1 MKTLQTQYNL
11 IKEGKGSKHIFLK
24 EAKSLYPDMIT
35 NFSTFEQ
42 TEKILKNRGVINEN
56 VVGLRPI
63 NDWEPSPKQ
72 DYEIAFKN
80 FLSEMEEEKVKADT
94 KKVSKYVEDTDAHNF
109 DNKNRKNIDNLSG
122 QEVLNGFYTELKAPK
137 NADKTKD
144 QLMDIVTKNLSKD
157 PLYYIKNGQ
166 FGTEGV
172 GYTEDAP
179 GLGKPKEAKGKYKS
193 SGYGDLDNK
202 QTAPKPNVKDSG
214 KSEYKTGMP
223 KKVKEMDM
231 KAQSSKGV
239 QKMTTPGKPKT
250 VKLNENQE
258 SNEDISTRSVGSMVK
273 PKGFQVGD
281 KVKYKGMNHEITRM
295 VDDRIYIKNLRYG
308 GRPDTWVKAID
319 LKEGIHDRNI
329 LSRPSSN
336 PDITPL
342 ERSPEELNKETDG
355 RSENILRMRY
365 NMQINDPAIS
375 DEELRYILSGKGVKG
390 FGGTKNAVDKI
401 INSRKLEENQE
412 SNEDV
417 LKDLISRHDQYFR
430 MSDDNRSYVNG
441 IASEKKIM
449 DLFKNLISKHDWYF
463 RMSDDNRSYVNG
475 IASEKKIMDL
485 IKLMGEKGME
495 DKAKEIYNSMAPK
508 EEQLKESVVDKIVES
523 ILRRLKKIK

>member
-35 NFSTFEQ
+35 NFSDFEQ

-56 VVGLRPI
+56 FVGLRPI

-94 KKVSKYVEDTDAHNF
+94 KKVSKYVEDTDAHSF

-144 QLMDIVTKNLSKD
+144 QLMDIVTKNISKD

-202 QTAPKPNVKDSG
+202 QTAPKSNVKDSG

-250 VKLNENQE
+250 
-258 SNEDISTRSVGSMVK
+258 
-273 PKGFQVGD
+273 
-281 KVKYKGMNHEITRM
+281 
-295 VDDRIYIKNLRYG
+295 IKME
-308 GRPDTWVKAID
+308 
-319 LKEGIHDRNI
+319 LKEGIYDRDI
-329 LSRPSSN
+329 LSRPLSN

-365 NMQINDPAIS
+365 NKQINDPAIS

-412 SNEDV
+412 SNEDI
-417 LKDLISRHDQYFR
+417 LKDLISRHDWYFE
-430 MSDDNRSYVNG
+430 MSDDNNKYKDG
-441 IASEKKIM
+441 QASEKKVM
-449 DLFKNLISKHDWYF
+449 DLVN
-463 RMSDDNRSYVNG
+463 RMG
-475 IASEKKIMDL
+475 A
-485 IKLMGEKGME
+485 KG
-495 DKAKEIYNSMAPK
+495 KEIYNSMAPK
-508 EEQLKESVVDKIVES
+508 DRQLKESANKDSLKNLLSKHDWYFEMSDDSKKYAPGKRSEKEIMDLVSKMGDEGKKIYNSMAPKDRQLKESVVDKIVES

>member
-35 NFSTFEQ
+35 NFSDFEQ

-56 VVGLRPI
+56 FVGLRPI

-144 QLMDIVTKNLSKD
+144 QLMDIVTKNISKD

-202 QTAPKPNVKDSG
+202 QTAPKSNVKDSG

-250 VKLNENQE
+250 
-258 SNEDISTRSVGSMVK
+258 
-273 PKGFQVGD
+273 
-281 KVKYKGMNHEITRM
+281 
-295 VDDRIYIKNLRYG
+295 IKME
-308 GRPDTWVKAID
+308 
-319 LKEGIHDRNI
+319 LKEGIYDRDI

-336 PDITPL
+336 PYITPF

-365 NMQINDPAIS
+365 NKQINDPAIS

-412 SNEDV
+412 SNEDI
-417 LKDLISRHDQYFR
+417 LKDLISRHDWYFE
-430 MSDDNRSYVNG
+430 MSDDNRSYVSG
-441 IASEKKIM
+441 K
-449 DLFKNLISKHDWYF
+449 
-463 RMSDDNRSYVNG
+463 
-475 IASEKKIMDL
+475 ASEKKIMDL
-485 IKLMGEKGME
+485 IKLMGEKGMG

-508 EEQLKESVVDKIVES
+508 DRQLRESVVDKIVES
-523 ILRRLKKIK
+523 ILRRLKKTK

>member
-24 EAKSLYPDMIT
+24 EAKLLYPDMLT

-56 VVGLRPI
+56 FVGLQPI
-63 NDWEPSPKQ
+63 NDWGPSPKQ

-94 KKVSKYVEDTDAHNF
+94 KKVSKYVEDTDAHSFN
-109 DNKNRKNIDNLSG
+109 NKDKKNIDNLSG

-202 QTAPKPNVKDSG
+202 QTAPKSNVKDSG
-214 KSEYKTGMP
+214 KSENKTGMP

-239 QKMTTPGKPKT
+239 QKMATPGKPKT
-250 VKLNENQE
+250 VKLNEIENMGMDLETAKAQAQANSE
-258 SNEDISTRSVGSMVK
+258 EGYVQHVNKNEDGTYS
-273 PKGFQVGD
+273 
-281 KVKYKGMNHEITRM
+281 
-295 VDDRIYIKNLRYG
+295 
-308 GRPDTWVKAID
+308 
-319 LKEGIHDRNI
+319 
-329 LSRPSSN
+329 
-336 PDITPL
+336 
-342 ERSPEELNKETDG
+342 
-355 RSENILRMRY
+355 
-365 NMQINDPAIS
+365 IS
-375 DEELRYILSGKGVKG
+375 DWYDSDSTVYSYENGMSL
-390 FGGTKNAVDKI
+390 N
-401 INSRKLEENQE
+401 ENQE
-412 SNEDV
+412 SNIDV
-417 LKDLISRHDQYFR
+417 LKDLISRHDWYFE
-430 MSDDNRSYVNG
+430 MSDDRRKYRDG
-441 IASEKKIM
+441 QESEDKIM
-449 DLFKNLISKHDWYF
+449 SL
-463 RMSDDNRSYVNG
+463 VNKMG
-475 IASEKKIMDL
+475 DEGKK
-485 IKLMGEKGME
+485 
-495 DKAKEIYNSMAPK
+495 IYNSMAPK
-508 EEQLKESVVDKIVES
+508 DRQLKESVVDRIVES
-523 ILRRLKKIK
+523 ILGRLKKFK

>member
-35 NFSTFEQ
+35 NFSDFEQ

-56 VVGLRPI
+56 FVGLRPI

-94 KKVSKYVEDTDAHNF
+94 KKVSKYVEDTDAHSF

-202 QTAPKPNVKDSG
+202 QTAPKSNVKDSG

-223 KKVKEMDM
+223 KKVKAMDM

-239 QKMTTPGKPKT
+239 EKMTTPGKPKT
-250 VKLNENQE
+250 
-258 SNEDISTRSVGSMVK
+258 
-273 PKGFQVGD
+273 
-281 KVKYKGMNHEITRM
+281 
-295 VDDRIYIKNLRYG
+295 IKME
-308 GRPDTWVKAID
+308 

-329 LSRPSSN
+329 LSRPLSN
-336 PDITPL
+336 PNITPL

-401 INSRKLEENQE
+401 INDRKLNENQE

-417 LKDLISRHDQYFR
+417 
-430 MSDDNRSYVNG
+430 
-441 IASEKKIM
+441 
-449 DLFKNLISKHDWYF
+449 
-463 RMSDDNRSYVNG
+463 
-475 IASEKKIMDL
+475 
-485 IKLMGEKGME
+485 
-495 DKAKEIYNSMAPK
+495 
-508 EEQLKESVVDKIVES
+508 
-523 ILRRLKKIK
+523 

>member
-35 NFSTFEQ
+35 NFSDFEQ

-56 VVGLRPI
+56 FVGLRPI

-137 NADKTKD
+137 NVDKTKD
-144 QLMDIVTKNLSKD
+144 ELMDIVTKNLSKD

-179 GLGKPKEAKGKYKS
+179 GLGEPKEAKGKYKS

-202 QTAPKPNVKDSG
+202 QTAPKSNVKDSG

-231 KAQSSKGV
+231 KAQSFKGV
-239 QKMTTPGKPKT
+239 EKMTTPGKPKT

-258 SNEDISTRSVGSMVK
+258 SNED
-273 PKGFQVGD
+273 
-281 KVKYKGMNHEITRM
+281 
-295 VDDRIYIKNLRYG
+295 
-308 GRPDTWVKAID
+308 
-319 LKEGIHDRNI
+319 
-329 LSRPSSN
+329 
-336 PDITPL
+336 
-342 ERSPEELNKETDG
+342 
-355 RSENILRMRY
+355 
-365 NMQINDPAIS
+365 
-375 DEELRYILSGKGVKG
+375 
-390 FGGTKNAVDKI
+390 
-401 INSRKLEENQE
+401 
-412 SNEDV
+412 V
-417 LKDLISRHDQYFR
+417 LKDLISRHDWYFE
-430 MSDDNRSYVNG
+430 MSDDNNKYKDG
-441 IASEKKIM
+441 QASEKKVM
-449 DLFKNLISKHDWYF
+449 DLVN
-463 RMSDDNRSYVNG
+463 RMG
-475 IASEKKIMDL
+475 I
-485 IKLMGEKGME
+485 KG
-495 DKAKEIYNSMAPK
+495 KEIYNSMAPK
-508 EEQLKESVVDKIVES
+508 DRQLKESANKDSLKNLLSKHDWYFEMSDDSKKYAPGKRSEKEIMDLVNKMGDEGKKIYNSMAPKDRQLKESVVDKIVES
-523 ILRRLKKIK
+523 ILRRLKKTK

>member
-56 VVGLRPI
+56 FVGLQPI
-63 NDWEPSPKQ
+63 NDWGPSPKQ

-94 KKVSKYVEDTDAHNF
+94 KKVSKYVEDTDAHSFN
-109 DNKNRKNIDNLSG
+109 NKDKKNIDNLSG
-122 QEVLNGFYTELKAPK
+122 QEVLNGFYIELKAPK

-202 QTAPKPNVKDSG
+202 QTAPKSNVKDSG

-239 QKMTTPGKPKT
+239 QKMATPGGPKT
-250 VKLNENQE
+250 IKLNENQE
-258 SNEDISTRSVGSMVK
+258 SNE
-273 PKGFQVGD
+273 
-281 KVKYKGMNHEITRM
+281 
-295 VDDRIYIKNLRYG
+295 
-308 GRPDTWVKAID
+308 
-319 LKEGIHDRNI
+319 
-329 LSRPSSN
+329 
-336 PDITPL
+336 
-342 ERSPEELNKETDG
+342 ET
-355 RSENILRMRY
+355 
-365 NMQINDPAIS
+365 
-375 DEELRYILSGKGVKG
+375 
-390 FGGTKNAVDKI
+390 
-401 INSRKLEENQE
+401 
-412 SNEDV
+412 
-417 LKDLISRHDQYFR
+417 LKDLLSR
-430 MSDDNRSYVNG
+430 
-441 IASEKKIM
+441 
-449 DLFKNLISKHDWYF
+449 HDWYF
-463 RMSDDNRSYVNG
+463 EMSDDRRKYRDG
-475 IASEKKIMDL
+475 QESEDKIMSL
-485 IKLMGEKGME
+485 VNKMGDEGK
-495 DKAKEIYNSMAPK
+495 KIYNSMAPK
-508 EEQLKESVVDKIVES
+508 DRQLKESVVDRIVES
-523 ILRRLKKIK
+523 ILGRLKKFK